1 MMFVVKG
8 QFTTAFLA
16 AMQVLCFGNIAQPAF
31 AAPPASSATLAA
43 LAESFVDA
51 RFELNPLMGTM
62 ITGNVRYAKY
72 AGRDGQG
79 CRAAKVLM
87 ARVLPQLKSQ
97 MVSDPAASGFYVPAK
112 NFPPAFG
119 EAHRV
124 RLSAAY
130 RKTVEEKITP
140 VISKLHDLG

>member
-1 MMFVVKG
+1 MIFVSKG

-16 AMQVLCFGNIAQPAF
+16 SMLVLCFSNIAQPAL

-43 LAESFVDA
+43 LADSFVDA

-97 MVSDPAASGFYVPAK
+97 MVSDPAARGFYVRAK
-112 NFPPAFG
+112 NFSPAVG
-119 EAHRV
+119 EADRV
-124 RLSAAY
+124 QLSAAC